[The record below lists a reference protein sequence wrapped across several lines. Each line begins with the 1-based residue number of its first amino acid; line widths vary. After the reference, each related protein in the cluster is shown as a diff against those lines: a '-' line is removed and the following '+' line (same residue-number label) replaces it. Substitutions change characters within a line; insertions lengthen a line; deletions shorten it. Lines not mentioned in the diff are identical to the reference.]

1 MGQTILFVFFVALAI
16 VGFKLITLRSGN
28 YDVDY
33 FTKIIG
39 WVLTI
44 PAIWGILESLII
56 IK

>member
-1 MGQTILFVFFVALAI
+1 MTRTLLFVFF
-16 VGFKLITLRSGN
+16 ITLTITGGFLTWKRTGN

-39 WVLTI
+39 WMLLI
-44 PAIWGILESLII
+44 PGIIGILESLYI